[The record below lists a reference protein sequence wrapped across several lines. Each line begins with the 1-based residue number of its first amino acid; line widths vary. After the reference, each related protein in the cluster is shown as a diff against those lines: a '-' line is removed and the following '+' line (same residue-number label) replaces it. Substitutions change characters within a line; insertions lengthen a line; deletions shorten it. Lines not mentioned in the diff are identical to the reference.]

1 MKYLFCSDV
10 ESLAEVD
17 PRDLED
23 LKADRVVTMMQ
34 RWQIILLITIILRK
48 KILTDLHTM
57 VPSQALLGFVQIF
70 LHFSFN

>member
-34 RWQIILLITIILRK
+34 R
-48 KILTDLHTM
+48 
-57 VPSQALLGFVQIF
+57 
-70 LHFSFN
+70 

>member
-10 ESLAEVD
+10 ESPAEVD

-34 RWQIILLITIILRK
+34 R
-48 KILTDLHTM
+48 
-57 VPSQALLGFVQIF
+57 
-70 LHFSFN
+70 